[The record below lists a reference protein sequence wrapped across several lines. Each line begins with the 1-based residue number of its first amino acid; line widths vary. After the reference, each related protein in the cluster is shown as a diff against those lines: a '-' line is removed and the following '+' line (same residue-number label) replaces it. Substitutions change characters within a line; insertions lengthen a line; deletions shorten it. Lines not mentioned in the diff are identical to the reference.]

1 MSSVSSPSSTR
12 TGMTRSDVLGFLR
25 AHKGELARRFGV
37 GDIALFGSFSRD
49 DATEDSDIDILVRFD
64 RPATLRSFFGTQ
76 FYLEDR
82 LGRRVDLVTHKA
94 LRSEFRPYV
103 EAEAIHVFKDLDE
116 EEDQP

>member
-1 MSSVSSPSSTR
+1 MSSVSPPSSTR
-12 TGMTRSDVLGFLR
+12 AVMTRSDVLDFLR
-25 AHKGELARRFGV
+25 AHKDELARRFGV

-49 DATEDSDIDILVRFD
+49 EAKETSDIDILVRFD
-64 RPATLRSFFGTQ
+64 RPPTLRSFFGTQ

-103 EAEAIHVFKDLDE
+103 EAEAIHV
-116 EEDQP
+116 

>member
-1 MSSVSSPSSTR
+1 MSSLSPPSSAKTATTR
-12 TGMTRSDVLGFLR
+12 NDVLDFLR
-25 AHKGELARRFGV
+25 AHKDELARRFGV

-49 DATEDSDIDILVRFD
+49 EAKENSDIDILVRFD

-94 LRSEFRPYV
+94 LRSEFKPYV
-103 EAEAIHVFKDLDE
+103 EAEAIHV
-116 EEDQP
+116 

>member
-1 MSSVSSPSSTR
+1 MSAVPPPSPTR
-12 TGMTRSDVLGFLR
+12 TTMTRNDVLDFLR
-25 AHKGELARRFGV
+25 THKDELARRFGV

-49 DATEDSDIDILVRFD
+49 EAKEDSDIDILVRFD
-64 RPATLRSFFGTQ
+64 RPAMLRSFFGAQ

-103 EAEAIHVFKDLDE
+103 EAEAIRVIEHVDRE
-116 EEDQP
+116 EGGP